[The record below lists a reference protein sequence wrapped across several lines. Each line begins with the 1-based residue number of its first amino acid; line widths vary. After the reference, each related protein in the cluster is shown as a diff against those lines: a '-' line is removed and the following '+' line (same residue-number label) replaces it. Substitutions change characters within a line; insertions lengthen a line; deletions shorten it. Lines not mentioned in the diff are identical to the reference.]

1 MEVID
6 GDGGGGLRWR
16 ERDKGGDGERERR
29 FHFEGGNFDS
39 TIDGIMIDYYDD
51 D

>member
-1 MEVID
+1 MEGID

-16 ERDKGGDGERERR
+16 EGDKGGDGERERR
-29 FHFEGGNFDS
+29 FHFEGGKLDS